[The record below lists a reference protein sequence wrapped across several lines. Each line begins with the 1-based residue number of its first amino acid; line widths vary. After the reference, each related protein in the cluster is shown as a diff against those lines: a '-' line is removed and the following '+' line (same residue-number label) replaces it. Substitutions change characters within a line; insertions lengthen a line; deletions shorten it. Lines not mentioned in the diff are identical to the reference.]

1 MLQIRRILFPTDFSD
16 CAESAYRHASYL
28 ANRFGAELHVL
39 HVVEEGRD
47 DPGDWVADLSITP
60 LDIAIDLDLPVES
73 PAEEMPPARFVS
85 VTETAPHAGPA
96 ILRYADARGIDLI
109 VMGTHGRRG
118 MRRFVMGSVAEE
130 VMQTAPCPV
139 FTIGG
144 GKACR
149 EAWTI
154 RHVLAPVDFSE
165 HARASARHAAALA
178 EAYGASL
185 TLVTVVDM
193 AMLPT
198 GSAPYL
204 DIYHVP
210 TDDLEARARRL
221 LNEQAASL
229 RREFPALP
237 LISTHVQIGR
247 PASAIVEVAEEVM
260 ADCLVMGSHGRTGME
275 RLLMGSV
282 SGEVV
287 RSAPCP
293 VFVVK
298 SFGRKLLP
306 LPEPVASE
314 PVASEPVASEPVAS
328 EPVASEPVAS

>member
-1 MLQIRRILFPTDFSD
+1 MLQIRRLLFPTDFSD

-28 ANRFGAELHVL
+28 ANHFGAELHVL
-39 HVVEEGRD
+39 HVIEEGRD
-47 DPGDWVADLSITP
+47 DPGDWVADLRITP
-60 LDIAIDLDLPVES
+60 LDIAIDLDLPVE
-73 PAEEMPPARFVS
+73 PQAKGMPPARFVS
-85 VTETAPHAGPA
+85 ATETAPRAGPA
-96 ILRYADARGIDLI
+96 ILRYADAHEIDLI

-144 GKACR
+144 GKACQ

-178 EAYGASL
+178 KAYGASL

-193 AMLPT
+193 AVLPT
-198 GSAPYL
+198 ASAPYL
-204 DIYHVP
+204 DVYHIP
-210 TDDLEARARRL
+210 TDDLEARAQRL
-221 LNEQAASL
+221 LDEQAAAL
-229 RREFPALP
+229 RREFPELP
-237 LISTHVQIGR
+237 PITAYVQIGR

-306 LPEPVASE
+306 LAKAATSAPAVAFGE
-314 PVASEPVASEPVAS
+314 
-328 EPVASEPVAS
+328 